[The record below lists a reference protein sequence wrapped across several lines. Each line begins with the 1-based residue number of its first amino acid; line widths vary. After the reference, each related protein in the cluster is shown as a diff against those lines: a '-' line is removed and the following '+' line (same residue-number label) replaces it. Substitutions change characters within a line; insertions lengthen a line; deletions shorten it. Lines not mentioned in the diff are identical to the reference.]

1 MNAYDDRLA
10 SSPTGA
16 DRYVTVAVLVAAAVM
31 LGAGAWA
38 LVAPASF
45 ADFAEFPEN
54 QHFVHD
60 AGAFQVGIGLSL
72 VLALIWR
79 DPPVVVLAGFLLS
92 NSIHAVNHAIDLD
105 IGGHDSDP
113 WLLSALS
120 LVTGVALVLRLRQL
134 HYVLGRVAP
143 TSSVPLAPFVEQKT
157 ALLTTFRRNGT
168 AVATPLSVAVDGDRA
183 FFRSY
188 EKAGKTKRLRNDTR
202 VEVARSTTKGRRLGP
217 TIPAEARR
225 LNGAEARH
233 AARLLARKYP
243 LLQGIVVP
251 VSHRLGRSKTGRTI
265 HFELTPTTTG
275 DGQRTNVSPKARSW
289 AVGNRGWRSGDSS

>member
-1 MNAYDDRLA
+1 MTAHDDLMA
-10 SSPTGA
+10 SAPTGA
-16 DRYVTVAVLVAAAVM
+16 DRYITLGILLATAVM

-38 LVAPASF
+38 LVDPASF
-45 ADFAEFPEN
+45 ADFVEFPEN
-54 QHFVHD
+54 EHFVHD
-60 AGAFQVGIGLSL
+60 AGAFQVGIGLTL
-72 VLALIWR
+72 LLALIWR
-79 DPPVVVLAGFLLS
+79 DPPAVVLAGFLIS
-92 NSIHAVNHAIDLD
+92 NSIHAFNHASDLD
-105 IGGHDSDP
+105 IGGRDSDP

-134 HYVLGRVAP
+134 HYVLGRVGP
-143 TSSVPLAPFVEQKT
+143 TSSAPLAPFVGQKT

-168 AVATPLSVAVDGDRA
+168 PVATPLSIAVDGDRA

-202 VEVARSTTKGRRLGP
+202 VDVAPCTTKGRRLGP
-217 TIPAEARR
+217 TMPAEARL
-225 LNGAEARH
+225 LNGAEARY

-265 HFELTPTTTG
+265 HFELAPTN
-275 DGQRTNVSPKARSW
+275 D
-289 AVGNRGWRSGDSS
+289 